1 MVPPELFL
9 LVSSRDL
16 ALMLSGTPTIDVDE
30 WMEHT
35 KYHGAF
41 KRRGAAPRRR
51 LFHRSESGGVAVSRR
66 VAPGR
71 LDVAAAMPSPD

>member
-1 MVPPELFL
+1 
-9 LVSSRDL
+9 
-16 ALMLSGTPTIDVDE
+16 MLSGTPTIDVDE

-51 LFHRSESGGVAVSRR
+51 LFYRSESGGVRGVAEGGARSPRRRRRDAV
-66 VAPGR
+66 A
-71 LDVAAAMPSPD
+71 